1 MPLNYS
7 STITPGTLGDA
18 NQVETMFQDVQTF
31 VNTLETNIAN
41 KQFAFSNPITKTN
54 ADTPYSAQD
63 LDYILADTSSG
74 SLTILLPTI
83 GSVRVK
89 WINGSADV
97 ILNAGSGKT
106 IDGVQTFTMATPK
119 DCVVTDAR
127 TSGVHYLV

>member
-1 MPLNYS
+1 MPIKLK
-7 STITPGTLGDA
+7 
-18 NQVETMFQDVQTF
+18 QCFRMFRP
-31 VNTLETNIAN
+31 LLIHL
-41 KQFAFSNPITKTN
+41 KQILL
-54 ADTPYSAQD
+54 TPYSAQD